1 MSVQQRFAV
10 YPSLRDQLVL
20 ITGGATGIGA
30 SLVEHFALQ
39 GSQVAFLDIDQKNAE
54 QLVAALSSEMRTR
67 ASFST
72 VRFDR
77 YCQAA
82 CGHRRD

>member
-1 MSVQQRFAV
+1 MNAQQRFAV

-39 GSQVAFLDIDQKNAE
+39 GSQVAFLDIDHKSWPGFPRS
-54 QLVAALSSEMRTR
+54 ALTPLLFCR
-67 ASFST
+67 AM
-72 VRFDR
+72 
-77 YCQAA
+77 
-82 CGHRRD
+82 